1 MDRSVLET
9 RITAA
14 FIDRLQT
21 NDTISA
27 DLPDILQEGMDESS
41 FGSDERVINAVIEAH
56 EE

>member
-1 MDRSVLET
+1 MDRSALET

-21 NDTISA
+21 NDAISA
-27 DLPDILQEGMDESS
+27 DFPDILRDGMDESS
-41 FGSDERVINAVIEAH
+41 FGSDETVIDAVIEAH